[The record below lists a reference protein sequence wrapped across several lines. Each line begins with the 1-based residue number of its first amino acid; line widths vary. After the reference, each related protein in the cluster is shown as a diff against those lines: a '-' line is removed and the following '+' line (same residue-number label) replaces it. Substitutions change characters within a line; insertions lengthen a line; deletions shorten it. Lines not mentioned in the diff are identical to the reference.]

1 MKINLELEFSPKEM
15 VVFLED
21 QGYEVEQGIV
31 TGDLFPSPHPALV
44 AIKETRKTYNV
55 EDRYEVVFK
64 KEISNIL
71 AGLLLDNNENIDERL
86 KLLEDRTSSINDL
99 IDNFRDEIEEL
110 EFKFDR
116 EIKRAKN
123 NK

>member
-1 MKINLELEFSPKEM
+1 MKISLELEFSPKEM

-31 TGDLFPSPHPALV
+31 MGDLFPSPHPALV
-44 AIKETRKTYNV
+44 AIKETRKSYNV

-71 AGLLLDNNENIDERL
+71 AGLLLNNNDNIDERV
-86 KLLEDRTSSINDL
+86 KSLESRTSSINDS
-99 IDNFRDEIEEL
+99 IDDFRDEIEEL
-110 EFKFDR
+110 EFKVDR
-116 EIKRAKN
+116 EIRKN
-123 NK
+123 KSIK